1 MQVKYIPKEQLRYYW
16 DFVKSGL
23 EKVRSK
29 GHNDWISED
38 VYCDCFEQRAML
50 WLVEKD
56 NVGVG
61 FMVLQ
66 PLGKTM
72 HLWAAWLDSNNPQDL
87 EDGLIHAQNIAK
99 QGGCEKLTF
108 SSVRKGWERRAR
120 QLGFNPST
128 WEIKV

>member
-1 MQVKYIPKEQLRYYW
+1 MQVRYIPSNQLRNHW
-16 DFVKSGL
+16 NFVKQGL

-29 GHNDWISED
+29 GHQNWIVED
-38 VYCDCFEQRAML
+38 IYCDCFEQRAML
-50 WLVEKD
+50 WLIEKD
-56 NVGVG
+56 NDEVG
-61 FMVLQ
+61 FMVMQ
-66 PLGKTM
+66 PMGNVL
-72 HLWAAWLDSNNPQDL
+72 HLWAAWLDSDNPKDL
-87 EDGLIHAQNIAK
+87 EEGLTHAVNIAK

>member
-23 EKVRSK
+23 EKVRIK

>member
-1 MQVKYIPKEQLRYYW
+1 MRVQYIPKEQLREYW
-16 DFVKSGL
+16 DFAKQGL

-29 GHNDWISED
+29 GHQDWIVED
-38 VYCDCFEQRAML
+38 IYCDCFEQRAML
-50 WLVEKD
+50 WLVETD
-56 NVGVG
+56 DSRG

-66 PLGKTM
+66 PMGKTM
-72 HLWAAWLDSNNPQDL
+72 HLWAAWLDSNNPKDL
-87 EDGLIHAQNIAK
+87 EDGLVHAINIAK

>member
-1 MQVKYIPKEQLRYYW
+1 MQVKYIPKDQLRYYW
-16 DFVKSGL
+16 DFVRNGL
-23 EKVRSK
+23 EKVRGK
-29 GHNDWISED
+29 GHSDWITED
-38 VYCDCFEQRAML
+38 IYCDCHEQRAML

-56 NVGVG
+56 NVGIG

-72 HLWAAWLDSNNPQDL
+72 HLWAAWLDSDNPQDL
-87 EDGLIHAQNIAK
+87 EDGLVHARNIAK

>member
-16 DFVKSGL
+16 EFVKNGL
-23 EKVRSK
+23 EKVRNK
-29 GHNDWISED
+29 GHQEWIVED
-38 VYCDCFEQRAML
+38 IYCDCHEQRSML

-72 HLWAAWLDSNNPQDL
+72 HLWAAWLDSNNPEDL
-87 EDGLIHAQNIAK
+87 KAGLVHAQNIAK